1 MDHDRDG
8 KLTRDEFITGI
19 LNTSKFTLCLG
30 TQQCFL
36 NFISGLSFTTLLHI
50 FGYMLTSTASEHI
63 KPVQRP
69 AFTNVHQRL
78 QLFEPCR
85 TDGVLTVN
93 AVLVE

>member
-1 MDHDRDG
+1 
-8 KLTRDEFITGI
+8 
-19 LNTSKFTLCLG
+19 
-30 TQQCFL
+30 
-36 NFISGLSFTTLLHI
+36 
-50 FGYMLTSTASEHI
+50 MLTSTASERI
-63 KPVQRP
+63 KPVQWP